1 MTWLEF
7 ETDSGRIV
15 CEVKSGGTPSVMEGH
30 EVIPAPE
37 GWDGDLFGWAV
48 ENGTLTRVRSTELE
62 RLEAERA
69 RGAQSRRAR
78 QQLKMLICQ
87 YVLMLMDEDERK
99 CAELRA
105 EFKRLKALL

>member
-7 ETDSGRIV
+7 EKDSGRIV

-48 ENGTLTRVRSTELE
+48 ENGAAVRLRTEE
-62 RLEAERA
+62 PEPGEGTEPGQGRI
-69 RGAQSRRAR
+69 
-78 QQLKMLICQ
+78 KD
-87 YVLMLMDEDERK
+87 LMDRFVLALMDGDEKERMALK
-99 CAELRA
+99 T
-105 EFKRLKALL
+105 EFRRLKATI